1 MLDGN
6 SPSNITRPKGECSQM
21 TYEERVEQA
30 IAANDIET
38 LVKFTY
44 GYTHGSAAALA
55 RSAGRYAG
63 AFYGVSTA
71 ATAASFLRRKGSVNG
86 AS

>member
-1 MLDGN
+1 
-6 SPSNITRPKGECSQM
+6 M

-44 GYTHGSAAALA
+44 GYPCKCAKIKGRANVHLQDA
-55 RSAGRYAG
+55 RLAGRYAG
-63 AFYGVSTA
+63 ASYGVSTT